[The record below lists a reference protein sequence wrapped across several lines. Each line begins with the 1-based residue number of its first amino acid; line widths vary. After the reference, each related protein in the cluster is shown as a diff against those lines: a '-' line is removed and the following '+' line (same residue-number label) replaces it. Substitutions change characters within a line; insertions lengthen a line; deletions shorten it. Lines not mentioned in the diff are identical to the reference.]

1 MRKMTWRVR
10 LLVRLSYL
18 FPFHVMHV
26 ECARIGN
33 RITDALYLFGK
44 QVWVEKDLT
53 HSTPMGYSSEPRD
66 YAE

>member
-1 MRKMTWRVR
+1 MRKMTRRVR
-10 LLVRLSYL
+10 FLVWLSQF

-26 ECARIGN
+26 ECARIGD
-33 RITDALYLFGK
+33 RITEALYLFGK

-53 HSTPMGYSSEPRD
+53 HSTPMGFSSEPRD